1 MKRRFITLVCSL
13 VSMACGAS
21 EVRYFGEDQL
31 PTSADIAAALA
42 PAAMKLSAPQ
52 GHGGRTRGAMLLD
65 THTGAHRVALP
76 EQPPAAGAAPE
87 QQNAPLERQA
97 DALTATVQ
105 MTHATQQP
113 SPQPQAPV
121 VKVAKIPSTAA
132 VSMALRF
139 DSDSIK
145 VHAQHLSRLDALA
158 AGIKMLPPNAIIT
171 ISGHTDGYGSALY
184 NIDLSFKRAT
194 AVRAYLINVHGIPAR
209 RLVAMG
215 KGKSEPINR
224 ANPFAPENRRVQVHA
239 EYDVA

>member
-1 MKRRFITLVCSL
+1 MKRSFITLLCGL
-13 VSMACGAS
+13 AAMACAAG

-42 PAAMKLSAPQ
+42 PAAVPLSTPQ

-65 THTGAHRVALP
+65 TQTGAHRVTLP
-76 EQPPAAGAAPE
+76 EGPPAAAAAPE
-87 QQNAPLERQA
+87 PQTPPQEPSTAAQTAHPAQQAA
-97 DALTATVQ
+97 A
-105 MTHATQQP
+105 
-113 SPQPQAPV
+113 QPQAAA
-121 VKVAKIPSTAA
+121 VKVAKIPSAAA

-139 DSDSIK
+139 DSDAIK
-145 VHAQHLSRLDALA
+145 VHQQHLSRLDALA
-158 AGIKMLPPNAIIT
+158 AGIKMLPTNAVVTIT
-171 ISGHTDGYGSALY
+171 GHTDGYGSALY
-184 NIDLSFKRAT
+184 NIDLSFKRAM

-209 RLVAMG
+209 RLVALG